1 METKKRIW
9 GMGNRSGVF
18 KSYYVVW
25 KLIEKPQALY
35 RIFLFK
41 SYYVVWKLHSET
53 TPGTRYMR
61 LNRTM

>member
-25 KLIEKPQALY
+25 KLIEDKGMIPLTV
-35 RIFLFK
+35 LFK
-41 SYYVVWKLHSET
+41 SYYVVWK
-53 TPGTRYMR
+53 PM
-61 LNRTM
+61 